1 MWLTF
6 DVEIHWL
13 ADISSYVIADSTQV
27 EATVFFQ
34 HVLDEQ
40 RAIDQHLNPKAWVEG
55 DGFELRD
62 PGACQRAQSEM
73 LIRTIFY
80 SIITEMSEILELALA
95 NHWNPAKI
103 CYIKGWHNTV
113 CDFIGYANS

>member
-6 DVEIHWL
+6 DIEIHRL
-13 ADISSYVIADSTQV
+13 ADISSYVVADSTQV

-40 RAIDQHLNPKAWVEG
+40 RTIDQHLDPKAWVEG

-62 PGACQRAQSEM
+62 PSACQRAQSEM

-80 SIITEMSEILELALA
+80 YIISEKSITETLLKYA
-95 NHWNPAKI
+95 
-103 CYIKGWHNTV
+103 IKRVVQYCLWL
-113 CDFIGYANS
+113 Y